1 MCHIVVHYARMESKF
16 YGLTTRRKIFPLDAP
31 QFKTHRTEMKK
42 TQQQM
47 AQLLGV
53 SLKAVQGYEQGWRN
67 IPLSIERQ
75 ILFLI
80 YQRRAPSGD
89 QKPCWAEKN
98 CPRQKRALCPA
109 YELRLGRLCWFVNG
123 TLCDGKP
130 QQSWEKKIEKCRQC
144 EIFKILL

>member
-1 MCHIVVHYARMESKF
+1 
-16 YGLTTRRKIFPLDAP
+16 
-31 QFKTHRTEMKK
+31 MKK

-67 IPLSIERQ
+67 IPPSIERQ
-75 ILFLI
+75 VLFLI
-80 YQRRAPSGD
+80 YQRRAPAGD

-98 CPRQKRALCPA
+98 CPHQKRALCPA
-109 YELRLGRLCWFVNG
+109 YELNLGRLCWFVNG

-130 QQSWEKKIEKCRQC
+130 QKSWEKKLEKCRQC
-144 EIFKILL
+144 EIFEILL